1 MGDDE
6 DEDEFDWQVEQEV
19 YKESSEEQLRAMQTY
34 GFGSQRSG
42 VFARL
47 QVRLKM
53 MMAAAHYV
61 HVLRQSSRTQPFQ
74 SPPNLIRQEELS
86 DVIDVKNPE
95 GTTAGERRQARLDAE
110 GSAFSPDH
118 YL

>member
-6 DEDEFDWQVEQEV
+6 DEDEEEFDWQVEQEV

-34 GFGSQRSG
+34 GFGNQRSG

-53 MMAAAHYV
+53 MAAARYV
-61 HVLRQSSRTQPFQ
+61 NAVRQSSRTQ
-74 SPPNLIRQEELS
+74 LL
-86 DVIDVKNPE
+86 K
-95 GTTAGERRQARLDAE
+95 
-110 GSAFSPDH
+110 AFSM
-118 YL
+118 